1 MSRASRP
8 PSAVSRL
15 VRTAGL
21 AGAGALA
28 LASCRQVLGI
38 EERKLKT
45 VAEDAGGGKVASAH
59 CVDTKCCDEATAC
72 DADPACRAAYRCQQD
87 CAPGDSDCITWCLG
101 STARPES
108 LANLVSCASARCESQ
123 CVLSCGQLVNGATS

>member
-1 MSRASRP
+1 MSQVFKSLEAGQGPRRPTRANSLRLICLRAARDVSRPFRADSSRRRSRRLVSWLTVSLADRDLFFQDSHIFSGRGYAPASMSRASRP

-45 VAEDAGGGKVASAH
+45 VTEDA
-59 CVDTKCCDEATAC
+59 
-72 DADPACRAAYRCQQD
+72 
-87 CAPGDSDCITWCLG
+87 
-101 STARPES
+101 
-108 LANLVSCASARCESQ
+108 
-123 CVLSCGQLVNGATS
+123 